1 MNVTHLASKGTVL
14 GTVVLSL
21 LAVPS
26 HATPTVPLPKPD
38 LMGLQGRLVTALKQ
52 GTVQALIAQSPF
64 VIGTNAVDQ
73 AYKALTGKPTTPKI
87 GTKFT
92 IITQANEASP
102 QSQAAIYKTSC

>member
-1 MNVTHLASKGTVL
+1 
-14 GTVVLSL
+14 
-21 LAVPS
+21 
-26 HATPTVPLPKPD
+26 
-38 LMGLQGRLVTALKQ
+38 
-52 GTVQALIAQSPF
+52 

-92 IITQANEASP
+92 IITKANESSP